1 MAKVLVTG
9 GLGYIGSHTVV
20 SLIEAGHTP
29 VIIDNLSNSDEAV
42 IQRLKALTS
51 AEIVFQRVEMC
62 HKSELEAIFTKHQ
75 DIDGVIHFAAWL
87 QVPESVAE
95 PSKYYYNN
103 IVSTINLIDL
113 CVQYDVR
120 NIVFSSSCTVY
131 GQPDEI
137 PVSEDAPIK
146 EAESPY
152 GSTKIIGE
160 QMLKDAVRAYGLNVL
175 SLRYF
180 NPIGAHSSA
189 LIGEVQRGV
198 PHHLVPYIT
207 ETAMGKREKLRVF
220 GGDYETRDG
229 TCVRDYI
236 HVMDIA
242 GAHVKALEK
251 LLSESDKS
259 FDAINLGS
267 GEGQT
272 VLEMIQAFE
281 RTTGQKVAYD
291 IVDRRSG
298 DVEKVYA
305 NISKAKS
312 VLKWTP
318 KYTLDDMLLSAWKWQ
333 ESEDQSTV

>member
-42 IQRLKALTS
+42 IERLKVLTS
-51 AEIVFQRVEMC
+51 AEIIFHKVEMC
-62 HKSELEAIFTKHQ
+62 SRSELEGVFKKYD

-103 IVSTINLIDL
+103 LVSTINLIDL
-113 CVQYDVR
+113 CVQYDISNV
-120 NIVFSSSCTVY
+120 VFSSSCTVY

-189 LIGEVQRGV
+189 LIGEVQQGI

-220 GGDYETRDG
+220 GGDYDTRDG

-242 GAHVKALEK
+242 AAHVQALEK

-281 RTTGQKVAYD
+281 RTTGKKVAYE
-291 IVDRRSG
+291 IVERRSG

-305 NISKAKS
+305 NISKAES
-312 VLKWTP
+312 VLMWVP
-318 KYTLDDMLLSAWKWQ
+318 KYSLDDMLLSAWKWQ
-333 ESEDQSTV
+333 EAEGQ